1 MTEPV
6 ASASG
11 QLREEQAMI
20 VEVIDKN
27 ARGPGVRL
35 RKRQQE
41 KT

>member
-11 QLREEQAMI
+11 QLREERAMI
-20 VEVIDKN
+20 VEVID